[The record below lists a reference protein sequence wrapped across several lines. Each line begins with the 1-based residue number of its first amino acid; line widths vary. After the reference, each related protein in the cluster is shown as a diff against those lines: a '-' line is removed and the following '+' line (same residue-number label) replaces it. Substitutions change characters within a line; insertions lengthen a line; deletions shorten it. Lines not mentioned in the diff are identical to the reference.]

1 MAKNCEVE
9 SYFSSKT
16 SGKDFRVPGG
26 GDVSSSLARTTSSG
40 SGSGSTDIIVFG
52 SEHRNDLDA
61 MEKKDEKGMF
71 T

>member
-1 MAKNCEVE
+1 MTKNCEAE
-9 SYFSSKT
+9 GYFSSKT

-26 GDVSSSLARTTSSG
+26 DLSSSLERTTSTG
-40 SGSGSTDIIVFG
+40 SGSGSTDLIVFG

-61 MEKKDEKGMF
+61 MEKRDEKGMF